1 MKLTED
7 IRWKIFE
14 ICKAENLDRIE
25 RGIVNKGLNVIKKQ
39 TKSNL
44 RASFPAA
51 FHKSPYY
58 TDTISEGVMSS
69 VQPRGQEMLG
79 KVHVLGKKTTTSQ
92 TYKLRFFEGG
102 TKERY
107 KKTGEYAGKIEARN
121 FFSNAVES
129 TSNDVENAMQDEF
142 EKQMNKILH

>member
-25 RGIVNKGLNVIKKQ
+25 RGIVNKGLTVIKKQ

-79 KVHVLGKKTTTSQ
+79 KVARWVEAMDEEDGNKHQFKQ
-92 TYKLRFFEGG
+92 FFEPTLRG
-102 TKERY
+102 
-107 KKTGEYAGKIEARN
+107 
-121 FFSNAVES
+121 FSQCRLFLLVICATYYTLSCYCLLVC
-129 TSNDVENAMQDEF
+129 
-142 EKQMNKILH
+142 